1 MDDSS
6 NVHNSNTTLWIYI
19 ACQTNFLHFA
29 DFRMNSPQW
38 TACLTMRYTNDIKA
52 MDDGR
57 EWAHDEN
64 ILVIIALKSVCLFQ
78 H

>member
-29 DFRMNSPQW
+29 DLRMNSPQQK
-38 TACLTMRYTNDIKA
+38 ACLTTRHTNDIKA
-52 MDDGR
+52 VDDGR
-57 EWAHDEN
+57 GWAHDDK
-64 ILVIIALKSVCLFQ
+64 ISVFK
-78 H
+78 